1 MQCSVESLITAGNV
15 FDGVI
20 VGQHFDSHFC
30 DFGVVFCVQECGQR
44 SLSQL
49 APSLVIAH
57 AAILLFE
64 VEDFKLR

>member
-1 MQCSVESLITAGNV
+1 V